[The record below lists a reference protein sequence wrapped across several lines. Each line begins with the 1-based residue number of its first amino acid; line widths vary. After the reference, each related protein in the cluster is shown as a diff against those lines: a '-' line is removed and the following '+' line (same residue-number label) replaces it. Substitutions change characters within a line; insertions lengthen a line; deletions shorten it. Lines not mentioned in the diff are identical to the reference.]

1 MAAFDVALKDHL
13 VTLGHGPFTVGNLK
27 DTPTNQLVITDTG
40 GEPTELD
47 ENLTGSPEVIDI
59 QIRARNKTQ
68 AGARSALLAIQDDL
82 HRLVGV
88 DIEGGWVILVANA
101 TDRPSILTRETKGGW
116 SLVSNYTIRV
126 RASEIADPGG

>member
-1 MAAFDVALKDHL
+1 MVAFDIALKDHL
-13 VTLGHGPFTVGNLK
+13 VTLGHGPFTVGNLP
-27 DTPTNQLVITDTG
+27 DSPSNAIAIYDTG

-47 ENLTGSPEVIDI
+47 ENAIGAPQVIDI

-68 AGARSALLAIQDDL
+68 DGARAVLLDIQADL

-88 DIEGGWVILVANA
+88 DIGGWYIMTSTA

-116 SLVSNYTIRV
+116 SLISNY
-126 RASEIADPGG
+126 EIDAQELI